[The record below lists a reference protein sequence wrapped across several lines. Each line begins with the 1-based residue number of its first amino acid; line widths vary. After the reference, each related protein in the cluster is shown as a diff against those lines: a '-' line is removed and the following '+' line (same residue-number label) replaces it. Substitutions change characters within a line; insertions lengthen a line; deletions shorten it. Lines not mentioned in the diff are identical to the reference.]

1 MTNKT
6 RTVRRA
12 LAMIAVPPLLA
23 ASLVG
28 CGDKSDGNASSPE
41 GASSEQSQGQQSQS
55 TESQSSEASTPQ
67 NSPAPQDSQGSGSAS
82 GASPASPKF
91 MEFMKNNVSS
101 DYRVV
106 DLSSRLSKPD
116 VGAGAAADQCA
127 ATVYGA
133 ADLAKYGAQVVTAV
147 QSGPKQK
154 AVTVLMF
161 GSADKAN
168 AALDQVNS
176 ELDKPECKETP
187 INGKS
192 IKIEPLKDTH
202 GFDKA
207 AGMTLDVQ
215 GEDIDNL
222 FATKGQF
229 MVIMIGDLDEVV
241 ADGKKVYDALP

>member
-55 TESQSSEASTPQ
+55 PEVSTPQ

-91 MEFMKNNVSS
+91 MEFMKDNVSS

-106 DLSSRLSKPD
+106 DLSSRVSKPD
-116 VGAGAAADQCA
+116 VGAGAAADQCP

-133 ADLAKYGAQVVTAV
+133 ADLVKYGAQVVTAV

>member
-1 MTNKT
+1 MTNKMKA
-6 RTVRRA
+6 VRRA

-23 ASLVG
+23 ASLVA
-28 CGDKSDGNASSPE
+28 CGDKSDGNETSQQ
-41 GASSEQSQGQQSQS
+41 GASSEQSQS
-55 TESQSSEASTPQ
+55 TESQSPEAST
-67 NSPAPQDSQGSGSAS
+67 PQDSQGSGSAS
-82 GASPASPKF
+82 GVSPASPKF
-91 MEFMKNNVSS
+91 MEFMKDNVSS

-106 DLSSRLSKPD
+106 DLSSRVSKPD
-116 VGAGAAADQCA
+116 VGAGAAADQCP

-133 ADLAKYGAQVVTAV
+133 ADLVKYGAQVVTAV

>member
-28 CGDKSDGNASSPE
+28 CGDKSDGNETSPE

-55 TESQSSEASTPQ
+55 PEVSTPQ

-176 ELDKPECKETP
+176 ELDKPECKETS

-192 IKIEPLKDTH
+192 IKIEPLKDTY

>member
-1 MTNKT
+1 
-6 RTVRRA
+6 
-12 LAMIAVPPLLA
+12 
-23 ASLVG
+23 
-28 CGDKSDGNASSPE
+28 
-41 GASSEQSQGQQSQS
+41 
-55 TESQSSEASTPQ
+55 
-67 NSPAPQDSQGSGSAS
+67 
-82 GASPASPKF
+82 

>member
-55 TESQSSEASTPQ
+55 PEVSTPQ

-91 MEFMKNNVSS
+91 MEFMKDNVSS

-106 DLSSRLSKPD
+106 NLSSRVSKPD
-116 VGAGAAADQCA
+116 VGAGAAADQCP

-133 ADLAKYGAQVVTAV
+133 ADLVKYGAQVVTAV

>member
-28 CGDKSDGNASSPE
+28 CGDKSDGNETSPE

-55 TESQSSEASTPQ
+55 PESQSSEAST
-67 NSPAPQDSQGSGSAS
+67 PQDSQGSGSAS

-91 MEFMKNNVSS
+91 MEFMKDNVSS

-106 DLSSRLSKPD
+106 DLSSRVSKPD
-116 VGAGAAADQCA
+116 VGAGAAADQCP

-133 ADLAKYGAQVVTAV
+133 ADLVKYGAQVVTAV

-207 AGMTLDVQ
+207 AGMTLGVQ

>member
-1 MTNKT
+1 MTNKMKA
-6 RTVRRA
+6 VRRA

-41 GASSEQSQGQQSQS
+41 GASSEQSQS
-55 TESQSSEASTPQ
+55 TESQSPEVSTPQ

-154 AVTVLMF
+154 AVTVLTY

-168 AALDQVNS
+168 AALEQVKS
-176 ELDKPECKETP
+176 ELDKPECEEVPIDGTP
-187 INGKS
+187 IKL
-192 IKIEPLKDTH
+192 EPLKDTR
-202 GFDKA
+202 GFNNA
-207 AGMTLDVQ
+207 AGMTMDIR
-215 GEDIDNL
+215 GEDVDNL
-222 FATKGQF
+222 FVTKGQF
-229 MVIMIGDLDEVV
+229 LSLIHI
-241 ADGKKVYDALP
+241 

>member
-6 RTVRRA
+6 KAVRRA

-23 ASLVG
+23 ASLVA
-28 CGDKSDGNASSPE
+28 CGDKNDGNASSPE
-41 GASSEQSQGQQSQS
+41 GASSEQSQS
-55 TESQSSEASTPQ
+55 TESQSTEASTPQ
-67 NSPAPQDSQGSGSAS
+67 NSPTPQNSQGDGQTS

-91 MEFMKNNVSS
+91 MEFMKDNVSS

-116 VGAGAAADQCA
+116 VGAGAAADQCP

-133 ADLAKYGAQVVTAV
+133 ADLVKYGAQVVTAV

-168 AALDQVNS
+168 AALEQVKS

>member
-23 ASLVG
+23 ASLVA
-28 CGDKSDGNASSPE
+28 CGDKSDGNETSQQ
-41 GASSEQSQGQQSQS
+41 GASSEQSQSQQSQS
-55 TESQSSEASTPQ
+55 SESQSSEAST
-67 NSPAPQDSQGSGSAS
+67 PQDSQGSGSAS

-91 MEFMKNNVSS
+91 MEFMKDNVSS

-106 DLSSRLSKPD
+106 DLSSRVSKPD
-116 VGAGAAADQCA
+116 VGAGAAADQCP

-133 ADLAKYGAQVVTAV
+133 ADLVKYGAQVVTAV

-207 AGMTLDVQ
+207 AGMTLGVQ